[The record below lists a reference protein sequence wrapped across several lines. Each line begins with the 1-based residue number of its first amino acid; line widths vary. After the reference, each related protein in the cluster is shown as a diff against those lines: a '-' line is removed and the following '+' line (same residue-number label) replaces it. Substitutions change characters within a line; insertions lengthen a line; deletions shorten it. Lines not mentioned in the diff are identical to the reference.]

1 MLAITIH
8 IKVSWA
14 TLGTW
19 SAGPGQVTATCR
31 SHEAGDTGLVA
42 AGDET
47 GAVSLHRAP
56 ACQVTCGRHV
66 YRGHSSDVARLSFL
80 ADDTRLV
87 TIGGKDCAILQWEVE

>member
-1 MLAITIH
+1 MSVY
-8 IKVSWA
+8 KVSWA

-47 GAVSLHRAP
+47 GAVALHRAP